1 VILLPDPI
9 VAQIRAAFPRLQ
21 MAELVSRVMGF
32 EDCFAGAKALGK
44 EIGRSSR
51 TVFRMFR
58 RLREE
63 GLVQRRWGS
72 RKDGEFPPDADKPWA
87 LRAHGYV
94 ITTFSGWL
102 GQLASQGRAQQKEN
116 YTKRERKN
124 AIALLKKRRAKRAER
139 RELHAKF
146 RAAQGVVA
154 KDTRAG
160 EVFERLEREPPI
172 KNADEALR
180 ALKYLDESYAAELDA
195 LSSRAPPD

>member
-1 VILLPDPI
+1 MAVIMLPDPI
-9 VAQIRAAFPRLQ
+9 VAQIRAEFPRLQ

-44 EIGRSSR
+44 EIGRSAR

-58 RLREE
+58 RLRDK

-72 RKDGEFPPDADKPWA
+72 RKVFPPDADKPWA

-102 GQLASQGRAQQKEN
+102 GDVAAQGRRQQKEA

-124 AIALLKKRRAKRAER
+124 AINLLKKRRQKRSER

-154 KDTRAG
+154 LDTRAG

-180 ALKYLDESYAAELDA
+180 ALAYLEESYAAELEA
-195 LSSRAPPD
+195 LSTRAPPD